1 MAISTALTRLLGIR
15 HPILLAPMGG
25 VAGGR
30 LAAAVTEAGGLGII
44 GGGYGDP
51 SAGYGG
57 SEFMDREF
65 RAAGNSRFGVGY
77 ITWSMAKFPHL
88 FEEALARKPAAF
100 FLSFGDEAPWAQRIK
115 AASIPLIC
123 QVQDLEGARRAAAA
137 GADVIVAQG
146 TEAGGHGKQARAT
159 LPLVPAIVDVV
170 SPIPV
175 VAAGGIADG
184 RGLAAALMLGA
195 SGVLIGTRF
204 WATPEALGSDR
215 AKALLTQASGDD
227 TMRTRVFDVIRR
239 LEWPDEYTGR
249 AIRNTFS
256 SRWHGQEEALAA
268 SLAAEA
274 ERFWTAMRSGDTA
287 TAVVFAGEGLDLIRD
302 IRPAGEIVDEIAQ
315 EAEQLLTV
323 PSTYTII

>member
-1 MAISTALTRLLGIR
+1 
-15 HPILLAPMGG
+15 MGG

-30 LAAAVTEAGGLGII
+30 LAAAVTEAGGLGFI

-57 SEFMDREF
+57 SEFMEREF
-65 RAAGNSRFGVGY
+65 RAAGNSRFGIGY

-100 FLSFGDEAPWAQRIK
+100 FLSFGDEAPWGSRVK
-115 AASIPLIC
+115 AAGIPLVC
-123 QVQDLEGARRAAAA
+123 QVQDVEGARRAAAA

-159 LPLVPAIVDVV
+159 LPLVPAIVDAV

-204 WATPEALGSDR
+204 WATPEALGSDQ
-215 AKALLTQASGDD
+215 AKALLTRANGDD
-227 TMRTRVFDVIRR
+227 TLRTRVFDIVRG
-239 LEWPDEYTGR
+239 LDWPDGYTGR
-249 AIRNTFS
+249 AVRNSFS
-256 SRWHGQEEALAA
+256 SRWHGQEEALATNFE
-268 SLAAEA
+268 AEA
-274 ERFWTAMRSGDTA
+274 ARFWTAMRTGDTS

-302 IRPAGEIVDEIAQ
+302 IRPAGEIVQEVAR
-315 EAEQLLTV
+315 EAERLLTI